1 MGVEENIYDKL
12 IEYLGLSE
20 DNINIL
26 EQSIDTNV
34 QLEYFEF
41 SRKLNSIK
49 SEEDII
55 RDKDI
60 LFDSNLSISGK
71 KSALVELASLNNI
84 EAYRTIEKY
93 LNQPNINLYD
103 WACLALQESKL
114 NLETSLLDESKALI
128 TTGLGGKGLK
138 LRYFIVLFSSQ
149 GHELTSVQKE
159 IIQKELN
166 FFFSKYGAELED
178 VAFDESFASI
188 LAMVPIKVHLQ
199 KLFKKV
205 IFECNQIGNF
215 LFDDFI
221 ITNIKTL
228 SVQEIRELLMINN
241 IY

>member
-1 MGVEENIYDKL
+1 VGVEENIYDKL

-41 SRKLNSIK
+41 SRNLNSVK

-55 RDKDI
+55 RDRDI

-71 KSALVELASLNNI
+71 KLALVELASLNNI

-178 VAFDESFASI
+178 VVFDESFASI

-228 SVQEIRELLMINN
+228 SVEEIRELLMINN

>member
-178 VAFDESFASI
+178 VVFDESFASI